1 MYQPNGRICFRS
13 VLLSAHF
20 WVLVTWRPKY
30 TGGRCSQTVAQAP
43 PYFKRLGRKA
53 LADQCRMTRDVSTWA
68 RREVIAWYQLIELED
83 DIRHA
88 ADLPQLQQP
97 LGVPA

>member
-1 MYQPNGRICFRS
+1 MSQPNGRISFWT
-13 VLLSAHF
+13 VLLSAQF
-20 WVLVTWRPKY
+20 WVLVTRRPKY
-30 TGGRCSQTVAQAP
+30 TGGRCSQAVAQAQ
-43 PYFKRLGRKA
+43 PYFKLRGWGA
-53 LADQCRMTRDVSTWA
+53 AYQCRMTRDVPTWA